1 MKVLDK
7 KETEIEIISSSGKF
21 RTQIQI
27 KFWTGLRGTVIMR
40 PKIGRLDNGE
50 EQDSDAMKKLNF
62 GGQME
67 TNWLKSVNI
76 GRKIEK
82 KGSRIDKN
90 GSTDESIVRK
100 VEKSG
105 PVRWASM
112 ALCWGGRCLLNKMF
126 SNKKKCFPSLFCYGN
141 FDNAY
146 IYFFC
151 RECTSIWKREFPLQ
165 GNIA

>member
-1 MKVLDK
+1 
-7 KETEIEIISSSGKF
+7 
-21 RTQIQI
+21 
-27 KFWTGLRGTVIMR
+27 MR

-50 EQDSDAMKKLNF
+50 EQNSDAMKKLNF

-90 GSTDESIVRK
+90 GSTDERIVRK

-126 SNKKKCFPSLFCYGN
+126 SNKKRTIFRP
-141 FDNAY
+141 
-146 IYFFC
+146 YFVMATLIM
-151 RECTSIWKREFPLQ
+151 RTSIFLQRMHKYMEKRISPTR
-165 GNIA
+165 